1 MSRTV
6 VRSQAAHPPSRSQR
20 QEFPHDRCGP
30 RHRPLDVPGSAPD
43 TTPDTAPVLNVPQD
57 VLDHFAKLGVNPET
71 FSGGHLGEKLGIR
84 IVEASGDRVVG
95 TMPVE
100 GNQQPYGLLHGGASA
115 ALAETLGS
123 IGAML
128 HAGPGRYAVG
138 VDLNATHHR
147 SATSGLVTGVA
158 TAVFKGR
165 TAATYEIAITDDT
178 GRRITSC
185 RLTCMLRDL

>member
-1 MSRTV
+1 MTV
-6 VRSQAAHPPSRSQR
+6 LELAAAAQLHANHPQPFLFQ
-20 QEFPHDRCGP
+20 
-30 RHRPLDVPGSAPD
+30 LVDVI
-43 TTPDTAPVLNVPQD
+43 
-57 VLDHFAKLGVNPET
+57 DHFAKLGVDVST
-71 FSGGHLGEKLGIR
+71 FSGGHLGERLGIR
-84 IVEASGDRVVG
+84 VVEASPERVVG

-123 IGAML
+123 VGAML

-158 TAVFKGR
+158 TAVFRGR
-165 TAATYEIAITDDT
+165 TAATYEIAVTDDQ

-185 RLTCMLRDL
+185 RLTCMLRDT

>member
-1 MSRTV
+1 MTDPAPDAAPTSPGAALDAATGTTAAAAPGGAA
-6 VRSQAAHPPSRSQR
+6 QAPL
-20 QEFPHDRCGP
+20 
-30 RHRPLDVPGSAPD
+30 LDVPPEM
-43 TTPDTAPVLNVPQD
+43 LE
-57 VLDHFAKLGVNPET
+57 HFARLGVDPAT
-71 FSGGHLGEKLGIR
+71 FSGGRLGEKLGIR

-95 TMPVE
+95 TMPVD

-123 IGAML
+123 VGAML

-178 GRRITSC
+178 GKRVTSC

>member
-1 MSRTV
+1 MSE
-6 VRSQAAHPPSRSQR
+6 QQ
-20 QEFPHDRCGP
+20 
-30 RHRPLDVPGSAPD
+30 SAPH
-43 TTPDTAPVLNVPQD
+43 PKLNLPQD
-57 VLDHFAKLGVNPET
+57 VIDHFARLGVEPSV
-71 FSGGHLGEKLGIR
+71 FSGGELGERMGIQV
-84 IVEASGDRVVG
+84 VEASPERVVG
-95 TMPVE
+95 TMPVS

-123 IGAML
+123 VGAML

-158 TAVFKGR
+158 TAVFRGR
-165 TAATYEIAITDDT
+165 TAATYEIAITDDQ

-185 RLTCMLRDL
+185 RLTCMLRDT

>member
-1 MSRTV
+1 MTD
-6 VRSQAAHPPSRSQR
+6 AA
-20 QEFPHDRCGP
+20 
-30 RHRPLDVPGSAPD
+30 PGNATESAPGN
-43 TTPDTAPVLNVPQD
+43 ASVLKVPQD
-57 VLDHFAKLGVNPET
+57 VLDHFARLGVDPET

-95 TMPVE
+95 TMPVD

-178 GRRITSC
+178 GKRVTSC

>member
-1 MSRTV
+1 MTD
-6 VRSQAAHPPSRSQR
+6 AAP
-20 QEFPHDRCGP
+20 
-30 RHRPLDVPGSAPD
+30 
-43 TTPDTAPVLNVPQD
+43 TTPVGDTPDAAPVLKVPQE
-57 VLDHFAKLGVNPET
+57 VLDHFAKLGVTPST
-71 FSGGHLGEKLGIR
+71 FSGGYLGEKLGIR
-84 IVEASGDRVVG
+84 IVEASPDRVVG

-123 IGAML
+123 VAAML

-178 GRRITSC
+178 GKRVTSC

>member
-1 MSRTV
+1 MSERHQE
-6 VRSQAAHPPSRSQR
+6 SGPS
-20 QEFPHDRCGP
+20 
-30 RHRPLDVPGSAPD
+30 
-43 TTPDTAPVLNVPQD
+43 LNVPQD
-57 VLDHFAKLGVNPET
+57 VIDHFAKLGVHAAT
-71 FSGGHLGEKLGIR
+71 FSGGELGEALGIR
-84 IVEASGDRVVG
+84 IVEASPERVVG

-100 GNQQPYGLLHGGASA
+100 GSRQPYGLLHGGASA

-123 IGAML
+123 VGAML

-158 TAVFKGR
+158 TAVFRGR
-165 TAATYEIAITDDT
+165 TAATYEVAITDDQ

-185 RLTCMLRDL
+185 RLTCMLRDT

>member
-1 MSRTV
+1 MSE
-6 VRSQAAHPPSRSQR
+6 QHPEPA
-20 QEFPHDRCGP
+20 
-30 RHRPLDVPGSAPD
+30 LK
-43 TTPDTAPVLNVPQD
+43 LNVPQD
-57 VLDHFAKLGVNPET
+57 VIDHFAKLGVDAAT
-71 FSGGHLGEKLGIR
+71 FSGGHLGERLGIHL
-84 IVEASGDRVVG
+84 VEASPERVVG

-123 IGAML
+123 VGAML

-158 TAVFKGR
+158 TAVYRGR
-165 TAATYEIAITDDT
+165 TAATYEIAITDDQ

-185 RLTCMLRDL
+185 RLTCMLRDT

>member
-1 MSRTV
+1 MTE
-6 VRSQAAHPPSRSQR
+6 QQQQQPALQ
-20 QEFPHDRCGP
+20 
-30 RHRPLDVPGSAPD
+30 
-43 TTPDTAPVLNVPQD
+43 LNLPQD
-57 VLDHFAKLGVNPET
+57 VIDHFAKLGVDAST
-71 FSGGHLGEKLGIR
+71 FSGGNLGERMGIR
-84 IVEASGDRVVG
+84 IIEASPERVVG

-123 IGAML
+123 VGAML

-158 TAVFKGR
+158 TAVFRGR
-165 TAATYEIAITDDT
+165 TAATYEVAITDDQ

-185 RLTCMLRDL
+185 RLTCMLRDT

>member
-1 MSRTV
+1 MTD
-6 VRSQAAHPPSRSQR
+6 P
-20 QEFPHDRCGP
+20 
-30 RHRPLDVPGSAPD
+30 APD
-43 TTPDTAPVLNVPQD
+43 TATDAGPDPAADKAPGATDASPLIDVPQEM
-57 VLDHFAKLGVNPET
+57 LDHFAKLGVDPAT
-71 FSGGHLGEKLGIR
+71 FSGGRLGDKLGIR

-95 TMPVE
+95 TMPVD

-123 IGAML
+123 VGAML

-178 GRRITSC
+178 GKRVTSC

>member
-1 MSRTV
+1 MTDPAPDAGTAPGAGPNPAGTGV
-6 VRSQAAHPPSRSQR
+6 PPL
-20 QEFPHDRCGP
+20 
-30 RHRPLDVPGSAPD
+30 LDVP
-43 TTPDTAPVLNVPQD
+43 QEM
-57 VLDHFAKLGVNPET
+57 LDHFAKLGVDPAT
-71 FSGGHLGEKLGIR
+71 FSGGRLGDKLGIR

-95 TMPVE
+95 TMPVD

-123 IGAML
+123 VGAML

-178 GRRITSC
+178 GKRVTSC

>member
-1 MSRTV
+1 MITPAQ
-6 VRSQAAHPPSRSQR
+6 QALLDDLKQR
-20 QEFPHDRCGP
+20 WEGTDELLADRM
-30 RHRPLDVPGSAPD
+30 
-43 TTPDTAPVLNVPQD
+43 
-57 VLDHFAKLGVNPET
+57 
-71 FSGGHLGEKLGIR
+71 GISYLEIDPNR
-84 IVEASGDRVVG
+84 IVATV
-95 TMPVE
+95 PVA
-100 GNQQPYGLLHGGASA
+100 GNRQPYGLFHGGASA
-115 ALAETLGS
+115 ALAETIGS

-165 TAATYEIAITDDT
+165 TAATYEIAVTDDT

>member
-1 MSRTV
+1 MSE
-6 VRSQAAHPPSRSQR
+6 
-20 QEFPHDRCGP
+20 QEPQPALR
-30 RHRPLDVPGSAPD
+30 
-43 TTPDTAPVLNVPQD
+43 LNLPQD
-57 VLDHFAKLGVNPET
+57 VIDHFAKLGVDANT
-71 FSGGHLGEKLGIR
+71 FSGGHLGDRLGIR
-84 IVEASGDRVVG
+84 LIEASPERVVG

-123 IGAML
+123 VGAMM

-158 TAVFKGR
+158 TAVFRGR
-165 TAATYEIAITDDT
+165 TAATYEVAITDDQ

-185 RLTCMLRDL
+185 RLTCMLRDT

>member
-1 MSRTV
+1 MRILLSCLLIL
-6 VRSQAAHPPSRSQR
+6 A
-20 QEFPHDRCGP
+20 
-30 RHRPLDVPGSAPD
+30 LVPGWSGEQRLP
-43 TTPDTAPVLNVPQD
+43 LFEGRPQ
-57 VLDHFAKLGVNPET
+57 
-71 FSGGHLGEKLGIR
+71 
-84 IVEASGDRVVG
+84 
-95 TMPVE
+95 M
-100 GNQQPYGLLHGGASA
+100 
-115 ALAETLGS
+115 AETLGS

-178 GRRITSC
+178 GKRVTSC